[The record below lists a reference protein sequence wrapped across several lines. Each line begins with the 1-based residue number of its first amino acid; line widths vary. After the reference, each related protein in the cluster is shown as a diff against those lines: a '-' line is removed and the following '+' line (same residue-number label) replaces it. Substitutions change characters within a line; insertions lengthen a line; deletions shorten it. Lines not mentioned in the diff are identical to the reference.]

1 MILIMKKNV
10 LLMPLMVLV
19 VMMSLVCSCGN
30 LVKKITGTPDDP
42 YVGKT
47 YKGTGNGGGLS
58 TEMAITFLE
67 NNKCVCTSDWYGA
80 YSTNKEIEGT
90 QEVKQKQVVVRCKDG
105 DVDYVLEFDVS
116 DDGRTI
122 GFDHSDPSMG
132 GTMGMDIMSLELQ
145 GEKIKAAESPK
156 SKDDVDK
163 KSIER
168 DLKMFLGEYVNSI
181 NDNIDEYLSPD
192 FRNVIKRWNTNS
204 QLGEFNLFGLN
215 SSADIDKYAI
225 LSLSDVV
232 DNRVSAHVKLSIE
245 NEEDYYEDE
254 VNIYLVFDGERWL
267 VDEIG
272 EVKQN
277 MKFSLKENNVE

>member
-1 MILIMKKNV
+1 
-10 LLMPLMVLV
+10 
-19 VMMSLVCSCGN
+19 
-30 LVKKITGTPDDP
+30 
-42 YVGKT
+42 
-47 YKGTGNGGGLS
+47 
-58 TEMAITFLE
+58 
-67 NNKCVCTSDWYGA
+67 
-80 YSTNKEIEGT
+80 
-90 QEVKQKQVVVRCKDG
+90 
-105 DVDYVLEFDVS
+105 
-116 DDGRTI
+116 
-122 GFDHSDPSMG
+122 
-132 GTMGMDIMSLELQ
+132 MGMDIMSLELQ